1 MANLENGSQALLL
14 LARVTLILDGTTGRA
29 VALTTVE
36 INSHII
42 LSLNTVGA
50 TPTTT
55 APYVSAIA
63 QGTGF
68 TVKSGT
74 ANANDVYNYAV
85 YVPQ

>member
-1 MANLENGSQALLL
+1 MANLENGSQVLLL
-14 LARVTLILDGTTGRA
+14 LARGTVTLNGTVGQA

-42 LSLNTVGA
+42 LSLNTVGG

-74 ANANDVYNYAV
+74 AGANDVYNYAV